1 MKNDIV
7 RVISKKYSDPDL
19 LHFADAVA
27 EFIETIAM
35 SQYDYVGKADVGR
48 EESIREVVRRYD
60 ALNDRVDAMKIRI
73 HARVILSCA
82 AVYPFSDRKL
92 SSLVAGEVLPL
103 LERFE
108 Y

>member
-7 RVISKKYSDPDL
+7 RVISKKFSEPDL

-35 SQYDYVGKADVGR
+35 SQYDYDGKSDDKR
-48 EESIREVVRRYD
+48 EESRREVERRYD
-60 ALNDRVDAMKIRI
+60 ALNEKVDAAKTRI

-82 AVYPFSDRKL
+82 VVYPFSDRKL
-92 SSLVAGEVLPL
+92 SSLVAGEVRPM

-108 Y
+108 D